1 MRNLSRYLVY
11 AVCYGIIAALLVSC
25 AGKASVKCSLK
36 DAPESDVVVKL
47 LNINRYEILDTV
59 RTDASGYFS
68 YKVDVEKAQPEF
80 VYLFYKDTRIA
91 SLLLKRGDAVT
102 VEADTLGQF
111 TVSGSEESVKLQQV
125 EQDLADFSGK
135 FLALSQRLEA
145 AVPGSEE
152 AASLQRELAKVYVDY
167 YRGRL
172 KYVMSN
178 PYSMTTIPV
187 LFQTV
192 GVNFPVFGQQTDAI
206 HFGNICDS
214 LETLYPESRYVMAL
228 RQEADRRYRMLEMSA
243 KLQSAEEVNYLDI
256 DMPDVNG
263 VKRKLSDVD
272 ARVILLHFW
281 APDQAAQ
288 KMFNN
293 DVLKP
298 VYADFA
304 GKGLEIY
311 QVAISTDKAGWARV
325 VKEQGL
331 GWINVCDGL
340 GTASP
345 AVPAYN
351 LTSLPASFILAD
363 GELQED
369 RITDAA
375 SLRRVLGRLL
385 EQD

>member
-11 AVCYGIIAALLVSC
+11 AVCYGFIAAVLVSC
-25 AGKASVKCSLK
+25 AGKASVKCTVK
-36 DAPESDVVVKL
+36 DAPESDIVVKL
-47 LNINRYEILDTV
+47 LNINQYEILDTV
-59 RTDASGYFS
+59 RTDASGRFS
-68 YKVDVEKAQPEF
+68 YKVDVAKAQPEF
-80 VYLFYKDTRIA
+80 IYLFYDDTKIA
-91 SLLLKRGDAVT
+91 SLLLKRGDTVT
-102 VEADTLGQF
+102 VEADTLGTF
-111 TVSGSEESVKLQQV
+111 TVSGSEESEKLRQV

-192 GVNFPVFGQQTDAI
+192 GVNLPVFGQQTDAI

-214 LETLYPESRYVMAL
+214 LETLYPESRYVAAL

-263 VKRKLSDVD
+263 VRRKLSEVD
-272 ARVILLHFW
+272 AKVVLLHFW

-298 VYADFA
+298 VYEDFA
-304 GKGLEIY
+304 DKGLEIY
-311 QVAISTDKAGWARV
+311 QVAIATDKAGWARV
-325 VKEQGL
+325 VKEQEL
-331 GWINVCDGL
+331 DWINVCDGL

-345 AVPAYN
+345 AVSAYN
-351 LTSLPASFILAD
+351 ISSLPVSFILAD
-363 GELQED
+363 GELQQD
-369 RITDAA
+369 RITDEA
-375 SLRRVLGRLL
+375 SLRRALTRLL
-385 EQD
+385 K

>member
-1 MRNLSRYLVY
+1 MKNSSRYLLY
-11 AVCYGIIAALLVSC
+11 AVCYGFIAAVLVSC
-25 AGKASVKCSLK
+25 AGKASVKCTVK
-36 DAPESDVVVKL
+36 DAPESDIVVKL
-47 LNINRYEILDTV
+47 LNINQYEILDTV
-59 RTDASGYFS
+59 RTDASGRFS
-68 YKVDVEKAQPEF
+68 YKVDVAKAQPEF
-80 VYLFYKDTRIA
+80 IYLFYDDTKIA
-91 SLLLKRGDAVT
+91 SLLLKRGDTVT
-102 VEADTLGQF
+102 VEADTLGTF
-111 TVSGSEESVKLQQV
+111 TVSGSEESEKLRQV

-152 AASLQRELAKVYVDY
+152 AATLQRELAKVYVDY

-206 HFGNICDS
+206 HFDNVCDS

-228 RQEADRRYRMLEMSA
+228 RQEADRRYRMLELSA
-243 KLQSAEEVNYLDI
+243 KLQSAEEVDYLDI

-345 AVPAYN
+345 AVSAYN
-351 LTSLPASFILAD
+351 ISSLPVSFILAD
-363 GELQED
+363 GELQQD
-369 RITDAA
+369 RITGEA
-375 SLRRVLGRLL
+375 SLRRALTRLL
-385 EQD
+385 K

>member
-1 MRNLSRYLVY
+1 MKNSSRYLLY
-11 AVCYGIIAALLVSC
+11 AVCYGFIAAVLVSC
-25 AGKASVKCSLK
+25 AGKASVKCTVK
-36 DAPESDVVVKL
+36 DAPESDIVVKL
-47 LNINRYEILDTV
+47 LNINQYEILDTV
-59 RTDASGYFS
+59 RTDASGRFS
-68 YKVDVEKAQPEF
+68 YKVDVAKAQPEF
-80 VYLFYKDTRIA
+80 IYLFYDDTKIA
-91 SLLLKRGDAVT
+91 SLLLKRGDTVT
-102 VEADTLGQF
+102 VEADTLGTF
-111 TVSGSEESVKLQQV
+111 TVSGSEESEKLRQV

-145 AVPGSEE
+145 AVPGSEV

-206 HFGNICDS
+206 HFDNVCDS

-228 RQEADRRYRMLEMSA
+228 RQEADRRYRMLELSA
-243 KLQSAEEVNYLDI
+243 KLQSAEEVDYLDI

-385 EQD
+385 K

>member
-1 MRNLSRYLVY
+1 MARLFTKSAFTTALECPRRLCYL
-11 AVCYGIIAALLVSC
+11 
-25 AGKASVKCSLK
+25 
-36 DAPESDVVVKL
+36 D
-47 LNINRYEILDTV
+47 N
-59 RTDASGYFS
+59 SGY
-68 YKVDVEKAQPEF
+68 AN
-80 VYLFYKDTRIA
+80 
-91 SLLLKRGDAVT
+91 
-102 VEADTLGQF
+102 
-111 TVSGSEESVKLQQV
+111 
-125 EQDLADFSGK
+125 QDLNDE
-135 FLALSQRLEA
+135 FLMQLAEGGFQ
-145 AVPGSEE
+145 VG
-152 AASLQRELAKVYVDY
+152 ELAKVYVDY

-206 HFGNICDS
+206 HFDNVCDS

-228 RQEADRRYRMLEMSA
+228 RQEADRRYRMLELSA
-243 KLQSAEEVNYLDI
+243 KLQSAEEVDYLDI

-311 QVAISTDKAGWARV
+311 QVAISTDNAGWARV

-385 EQD
+385 K

>member
-1 MRNLSRYLVY
+1 MKNSSRYLLY
-11 AVCYGIIAALLVSC
+11 AVCYGFIAAVLVSC
-25 AGKASVKCSLK
+25 AGKASVKCTVK
-36 DAPESDVVVKL
+36 DAPESDIVVKL
-47 LNINRYEILDTV
+47 LNINQYEILDTV
-59 RTDASGYFS
+59 RTDASGRFS
-68 YKVDVEKAQPEF
+68 YKVDVAKAQPEF
-80 VYLFYKDTRIA
+80 IYLFYDDTKIA
-91 SLLLKRGDAVT
+91 SLLLKRGDTVT
-102 VEADTLGQF
+102 VEADTLGTF
-111 TVSGSEESVKLQQV
+111 TVSGSEESEKLRQV

-152 AASLQRELAKVYVDY
+152 AATLQRELAKVYVDY

-206 HFGNICDS
+206 HFDNVCDS

-228 RQEADRRYRMLEMSA
+228 RQEADRRYRMLELSA
-243 KLQSAEEVNYLDI
+243 KLQSAEEVDYLDI

-351 LTSLPASFILAD
+351 ISSLPVSFILAD
-363 GELQED
+363 GELQQD
-369 RITDAA
+369 RITGEA
-375 SLRRVLGRLL
+375 SLRRALTRLL
-385 EQD
+385 K

>member
-1 MRNLSRYLVY
+1 MKNSSRYLLY
-11 AVCYGIIAALLVSC
+11 AVCYGFIAAVLVSC
-25 AGKASVKCSLK
+25 AGKASVKCTVK
-36 DAPESDVVVKL
+36 DAPESDIVVKL
-47 LNINRYEILDTV
+47 LNINQYEILDTV
-59 RTDASGYFS
+59 RTDASGRFS
-68 YKVDVEKAQPEF
+68 YKVDVAKAQPEF
-80 VYLFYKDTRIA
+80 IYLFYDDTKIA
-91 SLLLKRGDAVT
+91 SLLLKRGDTVT
-102 VEADTLGQF
+102 VEADTLGTF
-111 TVSGSEESVKLQQV
+111 TVSGSEESEKLRQV

-206 HFGNICDS
+206 HFDNVCDS

-228 RQEADRRYRMLEMSA
+228 RQEADRRYRMLELSA
-243 KLQSAEEVNYLDI
+243 KLQSAEEVDYLDI

-351 LTSLPASFILAD
+351 ISSLPVSFILAD
-363 GELQED
+363 GELQQD
-369 RITDAA
+369 RITGEA
-375 SLRRVLGRLL
+375 SLRRALTRILK
-385 EQD
+385 

>member
-1 MRNLSRYLVY
+1 MKNSSRYLLY
-11 AVCYGIIAALLVSC
+11 AVCYGFIAAVLVSC
-25 AGKASVKCSLK
+25 AGKASVKCTVK
-36 DAPESDVVVKL
+36 DVPESDIVVKL
-47 LNINRYEILDTV
+47 LNINQYEILDTV
-59 RTDASGYFS
+59 RTDASGRFS
-68 YKVDVEKAQPEF
+68 YKVDVAKAQPEF
-80 VYLFYKDTRIA
+80 IYLFYDDTKIA
-91 SLLLKRGDAVT
+91 SLLLKRGDTVT
-102 VEADTLGQF
+102 VEADTLGTF
-111 TVSGSEESVKLQQV
+111 TVSGSEESEKLRQV

-206 HFGNICDS
+206 HFDNVCDS

-228 RQEADRRYRMLEMSA
+228 RQEADRRYRMLELSA
-243 KLQSAEEVNYLDI
+243 KLQSAEEVDYLDI

-311 QVAISTDKAGWARV
+311 QMAISTDKAGWARV

-345 AVPAYN
+345 AVSAYN
-351 LTSLPASFILAD
+351 ISSLPVSFILAD
-363 GELQED
+363 GELQQD
-369 RITDAA
+369 RITGEA
-375 SLRRVLGRLL
+375 SLRRALTRLL
-385 EQD
+385 K